1 MSPRR
6 RGFGVRADGR
16 GQDLDQQTKAKW
28 KLEGRTMEGFSIR
41 KPLQA
46 DSDGLG
52 WAGLDP
58 LVMMMMYLCTCRGGD
73 SNERKGRSAVTSC
86 RHGPAREANEH
97 SSLPGSGICRVHV
110 FRKVKFAIKVHGGNA
125 EETGE
130 STGKDIAYP

>member
-1 MSPRR
+1 MSPGRG
-6 RGFGVRADGR
+6 GFGVRADGR
-16 GQDLDQQTKAKW
+16 GQGLNQQTKAKW
-28 KLEGRTMEGFSIR
+28 KLEGRVMEGFPIR
-41 KPLQA
+41 KPLQV

-58 LVMMMMYLCTCRGGD
+58 LAMRMMYLCTCTGGD

-110 FRKVKFAIKVHGGNA
+110 FRKSQVGFKVHGGNA